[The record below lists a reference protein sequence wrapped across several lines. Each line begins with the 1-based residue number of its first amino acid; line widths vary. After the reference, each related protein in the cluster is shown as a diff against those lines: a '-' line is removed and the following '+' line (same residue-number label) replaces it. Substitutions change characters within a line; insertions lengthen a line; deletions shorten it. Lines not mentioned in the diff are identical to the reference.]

1 MKNKFLKILGLVAGI
16 GLGLVIV
23 FQVILAM
30 NTSAI
35 KNSSP
40 TAVNSATSNSSD
52 KEIIAEA
59 LNTDFKSYKF
69 NVKNSPGI
77 QATRTWTGE
86 YQNDPLKAQA
96 KVDKTSMWLNEDK
109 VYQKMWDN
117 TGSPKW
123 KASSTMTPNKV
134 VSQFDPA
141 IILSG
146 SKAIKGDMKLK
157 KSGSIYRVS
166 YSGNSLKFWNK
177 THSKLI
183 KKLKGKASGL
193 DNEGALKK
201 LKVEY
206 TLKEKGGHLVL
217 TSFSFYLRFAYAGYD
232 ISQEGTYTE
241 INAIKVSTPKAL
253 RAKTATKKSHR
264 VYHPKADDSF
274 DIDIGSGNSNTQ
286 SSQSSESSSSSSQ
299 QSSSSQSSKSE
310 EHNDESQHSQSQ
322 SSTSTQSSN
331 NKESSQQSQTNNS
344 NNSSDTNH
352 NNQGQAQNN
361 QQSAASQQNH

>member
-1 MKNKFLKILGLVAGI
+1 MKNKFLRILGLVAGI

-30 NTSAI
+30 NTNAI

-40 TAVNSATSNSSD
+40 AAANSATSNSSD

-146 SKAIKGDMKLK
+146 SKAIKSDMKLK
-157 KSGSIYRVS
+157 KSGSTYRVS

-183 KKLKGKASGL
+183 KKLKGNASGL

-274 DIDIGSGNSNTQ
+274 DIDIDIGSGNSNTQ

-322 SSTSTQSSN
+322 SSPSTQSSD
-331 NKESSQQSQTNNS
+331 NKESSQQSQAHNS
-344 NNSSDTNH
+344 NNSSDT
-352 NNQGQAQNN
+352 NQGQAQNN
-361 QQSAASQQNH
+361 QQSAASQQSH

>member
-1 MKNKFLKILGLVAGI
+1 M
-16 GLGLVIV
+16 
-23 FQVILAM
+23 ILAI
-30 NTSAI
+30 NTNAI

-40 TAVNSATSNSSD
+40 ATVNSATSNSSD

-69 NVKNSPGI
+69 KVKNSPGI
-77 QATRTWTGE
+77 EATRTWSGK

-157 KSGSIYRVS
+157 KTGSVYRVS
-166 YSGNSLKFWNK
+166 YSGNSLRFWNK
-177 THSKLI
+177 I
-183 KKLKGKASGL
+183 
-193 DNEGALKK
+193 

-206 TLKEKGGHLVL
+206 TLKEKSGHLVL
-217 TSFSFYLRFAYAGYD
+217 TSFSFYLRFAYAGYN
-232 ISQEGTYTE
+232 ISQEGTYSE
-241 INAIKVSTPKAL
+241 INAIKVSTPNAL
-253 RAKTATKKSHR
+253 KSKSSTKKSHR

-274 DIDIGSGNSNTQ
+274 DINIDSENSRSSQ
-286 SSQSSESSSSSSQ
+286 SSQSSSSSSSQ

-310 EHNDESQHSQSQ
+310 EHNDAKQESQSQ
-322 SSTSTQSSN
+322 SNTTSQSTD
-331 NKESSQQSQTNNS
+331 NKESNQQSQNNNTNNQ
-344 NNSSDTNH
+344 
-352 NNQGQAQNN
+352 QGQNQNN
-361 QQSAASQQNH
+361 QQPASGQSH

>member
-1 MKNKFLKILGLVAGI
+1 MKNKFLKILGLVAAV

-23 FQVILAM
+23 FQVILTM
-30 NTSAI
+30 NTNAI

-40 TAVNSATSNSSD
+40 AAVNSATSNSSN

-69 NVKNSPGI
+69 KVKNSPGI
-77 QATRTWTGE
+77 QATRTWVGE

-146 SKAIKGDMKLK
+146 SKAIKSDMKLK
-157 KSGSIYRVS
+157 KTGSIYKVS
-166 YSGNSLKFWNK
+166 YSGTSLRFWNK

-183 KKLKGKASGL
+183 KKLKGNASGL
-193 DNEGALKK
+193 DNEGALKR

-206 TLKEKGGHLVL
+206 TLKEKAGHLVL
-217 TSFSFYLRFAYAGYD
+217 TSFTFYLRFAYAGYD
-232 ISQEGTYTE
+232 ISQEGTYTQ
-241 INAIKVSTPKAL
+241 INAIKVSTPSAL
-253 RAKTATKKSHR
+253 RSKTSKKSHR

-274 DIDIGSGNSNTQ
+274 DINIDTTKENSQ
-286 SSQSSESSSSSSQ
+286 SSQSSSSSSSSQ
-299 QSSSSQSSKSE
+299 QSSSTQSSKSE
-310 EHNDESQHSQSQ
+310 EHKDEKQESQSQSQ
-322 SSTSTQSSN
+322 SSTPAQSSD
-331 NKESSQQSQTNNS
+331 NKESNQQPQHNDTNTNN
-344 NNSSDTNH
+344 NQQ
-352 NNQGQAQNN
+352 QGQAQNN
-361 QQSAASQQNH
+361 QQAPSNQSH

>member
-1 MKNKFLKILGLVAGI
+1 MKSKFLRILGLVAAV

-23 FQVILAM
+23 FQVILTM
-30 NTSAI
+30 NTNTI

-40 TAVNSATSNSSD
+40 ATVNSATSNSSD

-59 LNTDFKSYKF
+59 LNTDFKSYRFK
-69 NVKNSPGI
+69 VKNSPGI

-96 KVDKTSMWLNEDK
+96 KVDKTSMWLNDDK

-146 SKAIKGDMKLK
+146 SKAIKSDMKLK
-157 KSGSIYRVS
+157 KSGSIYKVS
-166 YSGNSLKFWNK
+166 YSGNSLRFWNK

-183 KKLKGKASGL
+183 KKLKGNASGL
-193 DNEGALKK
+193 DNEGALKQ

-217 TSFSFYLRFAYAGYD
+217 TSFTFYLHFAYAGYD
-232 ISQEGTYTE
+232 ISQEGTYTQ
-241 INAIKVSTPKAL
+241 INAIKVSTPSAL
-253 RAKTATKKSHR
+253 KSKTSKKSHR

-274 DIDIGSGNSNTQ
+274 DINIDTAKENSQ
-286 SSQSSESSSSSSQ
+286 SSQSSSSSSSSQ
-299 QSSSSQSSKSE
+299 QSSSTQSSKSE
-310 EHNDESQHSQSQ
+310 EHKDEKQESQSQSQSQ
-322 SSTSTQSSN
+322 SSTPAQSSD
-331 NKESSQQSQTNNS
+331 NKESNQQPQHNESHTNN
-344 NNSSDTNH
+344 NQH
-352 NNQGQAQNN
+352 QGQAQNN
-361 QQSAASQQNH
+361 QQASSSQSH

>member
-1 MKNKFLKILGLVAGI
+1 MKNKFLKILGIVAGV
-16 GLGLVIV
+16 GLALVIV
-23 FQVILAM
+23 FQVILTM
-30 NTSAI
+30 NTNAI

-69 NVKNSPGI
+69 KVKNSPGI

-96 KVDKTSMWLNEDK
+96 KVDKTFMWLNEDK

-146 SKAIKGDMKLK
+146 SKAIKSDMKLK
-157 KSGSIYRVS
+157 KSGSVYRVS
-166 YSGNSLKFWNK
+166 YSGNSSLQFWNK

-183 KKLKGKASGL
+183 KKLKGNASGL
-193 DNEGALKK
+193 DNEGALKR

-241 INAIKVSTPKAL
+241 INAIKVSTPNAL
-253 RAKTATKKSHR
+253 KSKTSKKRHI

-274 DIDIGSGNSNTQ
+274 DIDIDSNNSNTQ
-286 SSQSSESSSSSSQ
+286 SSQSSESSSSSQ

-310 EHNDESQHSQSQ
+310 EHKEEKQESQSQ
-322 SSTSTQSSN
+322 SSTPTQSSD
-331 NKESSQQSQTNNS
+331 NKGANQQSQANNS
-344 NNSSDTNH
+344 NNTNASAN
-352 NNQGQAQNN
+352 NNQNQAQNN
-361 QQSAASQQNH
+361 QQPAANQQSH

>member
-1 MKNKFLKILGLVAGI
+1 MKNKFLKILGIVAGV
-16 GLGLVIV
+16 GLALVIV
-23 FQVILAM
+23 FQVILTM
-30 NTSAI
+30 NTNAI

-40 TAVNSATSNSSD
+40 TAANSATSNSSD

-69 NVKNSPGI
+69 KVKNSPGI

-146 SKAIKGDMKLK
+146 SKAIKSDMKLK
-157 KSGSIYRVS
+157 KSGSVYRVS

-177 THSKLI
+177 THNKLI
-183 KKLKGKASGL
+183 KKLKGNASGL
-193 DNEGALKK
+193 DNEGALKR

-206 TLKEKGGHLVL
+206 TLKEKSGHLVL

-232 ISQEGTYTE
+232 ISQEGIYTE
-241 INAIKVSTPKAL
+241 INAIKVSTPNAL
-253 RAKTATKKSHR
+253 KSKTSKKRHR

-274 DIDIGSGNSNTQ
+274 DIDIDSNNSNTQ
-286 SSQSSESSSSSSQ
+286 SSQSSESSSSSQ

-310 EHNDESQHSQSQ
+310 EHKEEKQESQSQ
-322 SSTSTQSSN
+322 SSTPIQSSD
-331 NKESSQQSQTNNS
+331 NKEANQQSQANNS
-344 NNSSDTNH
+344 NN
-352 NNQGQAQNN
+352 NNASANSNQTQAQNN
-361 QQSAASQQNH
+361 QQSAANQQSH

>member
-1 MKNKFLKILGLVAGI
+1 MKNKFLKILGLVAGV
-16 GLGLVIV
+16 GFTLVIV

-30 NTSAI
+30 NTNAI

-40 TAVNSATSNSSD
+40 ATVNSATSNSSD

-69 NVKNSPGI
+69 KVKNSPGI
-77 QATRTWTGE
+77 EATRTWSGK

-146 SKAIKGDMKLK
+146 NKAIKGDMKLK
-157 KSGSIYRVS
+157 KKGSV
-166 YSGNSLKFWNK
+166 YSGNSLRFWNK
-177 THSKLI
+177 THKKLI
-183 KKLKGKASGL
+183 KKLKGNASGL
-193 DNEGALKK
+193 DNEGALKR

-206 TLKEKGGHLVL
+206 TLKEKSGHLVL
-217 TSFSFYLRFAYAGYD
+217 TSFSFYLRFAYAGYN
-232 ISQEGTYTE
+232 ISQEGTYSE
-241 INAIKVSTPKAL
+241 INAIKVSTPNAL
-253 RAKTATKKSHR
+253 KSKSSTKKSHR

-274 DIDIGSGNSNTQ
+274 DINIDSENSRSSQ
-286 SSQSSESSSSSSQ
+286 SSQSSSSSSSQ

-310 EHNDESQHSQSQ
+310 EHNDAKQESQSQ
-322 SSTSTQSSN
+322 SNTTSQSTD
-331 NKESSQQSQTNNS
+331 NKESNQQSQNNNTNNQ
-344 NNSSDTNH
+344 
-352 NNQGQAQNN
+352 QGQNQNN
-361 QQSAASQQNH
+361 QQPASGQSH

>member
-1 MKNKFLKILGLVAGI
+1 
-16 GLGLVIV
+16 
-23 FQVILAM
+23 
-30 NTSAI
+30 
-35 KNSSP
+35 
-40 TAVNSATSNSSD
+40 
-52 KEIIAEA
+52 
-59 LNTDFKSYKF
+59 
-69 NVKNSPGI
+69 
-77 QATRTWTGE
+77 
-86 YQNDPLKAQA
+86 
-96 KVDKTSMWLNEDK
+96 
-109 VYQKMWDN
+109 
-117 TGSPKW
+117 
-123 KASSTMTPNKV
+123 MTPNKV

-183 KKLKGKASGL
+183 KKLKGNASGL

-253 RAKTATKKSHR
+253 RAKTATKKNHR

-310 EHNDESQHSQSQ
+310 EHNDEGQHSQSQ
-322 SSTSTQSSN
+322 SSTSTQSSD

-361 QQSAASQQNH
+361 QQSAGNQTST

>member
-30 NTSAI
+30 NISAI
-35 KNSSP
+35 KSSSP

-183 KKLKGKASGL
+183 KKLKGNASGL
-193 DNEGALKK
+193 DNEGALKR

-253 RAKTATKKSHR
+253 RAKTAT
-264 VYHPKADDSF
+264 
-274 DIDIGSGNSNTQ
+274 
-286 SSQSSESSSSSSQ
+286 
-299 QSSSSQSSKSE
+299 
-310 EHNDESQHSQSQ
+310 QSQ
-322 SSTSTQSSN
+322 SSTSTQSSD
-331 NKESSQQSQTNNS
+331 NKESSQQSQANNS

-361 QQSAASQQNH
+361 QQSAASQQSH

>member
-1 MKNKFLKILGLVAGI
+1 MKNKFLKILGLVAGV
-16 GLGLVIV
+16 GFTLVIV

-30 NTSAI
+30 NTNAI

-40 TAVNSATSNSSD
+40 ATVNSATSNSSD

-69 NVKNSPGI
+69 KVKNSPGI
-77 QATRTWTGE
+77 EATRTWSGK

-146 SKAIKGDMKLK
+146 NKAIKG
-157 KSGSIYRVS
+157 VS
-166 YSGNSLKFWNK
+166 YSGNSLRFWNK
-177 THSKLI
+177 THKKLI
-183 KKLKGKASGL
+183 KKLKGNASGL
-193 DNEGALKK
+193 DNEGALKR

-206 TLKEKGGHLVL
+206 TLKEKSGHLVL
-217 TSFSFYLRFAYAGYD
+217 TSFSFYLRFAYAGYN
-232 ISQEGTYTE
+232 ISQEGTYSE
-241 INAIKVSTPKAL
+241 INAIKVSTPNAL
-253 RAKTATKKSHR
+253 KSKSSTKKSHR

-274 DIDIGSGNSNTQ
+274 DINIDSENSRSSQ
-286 SSQSSESSSSSSQ
+286 SSQSSSSSSSQ

-310 EHNDESQHSQSQ
+310 EHNDAKQESQSQ
-322 SSTSTQSSN
+322 SNTTSQSTD
-331 NKESSQQSQTNNS
+331 NKESNQQSQNNNTNNQ
-344 NNSSDTNH
+344 
-352 NNQGQAQNN
+352 QGQNQNN
-361 QQSAASQQNH
+361 QQPASGQSH

>member
-1 MKNKFLKILGLVAGI
+1 MKNKFLKILGLVAAV

-23 FQVILAM
+23 FQVILTM
-30 NTSAI
+30 NTNAI

-40 TAVNSATSNSSD
+40 AAVNSATSNSSD

-69 NVKNSPGI
+69 KVKNSPGI
-77 QATRTWTGE
+77 QATRTWVGE

-146 SKAIKGDMKLK
+146 SKAIKSDMKLK
-157 KSGSIYRVS
+157 KTGSIYKVS
-166 YSGNSLKFWNK
+166 YSGTSLRFWNK

-183 KKLKGKASGL
+183 KKLKGNASGL
-193 DNEGALKK
+193 DNEGALKR

-206 TLKEKGGHLVL
+206 TLKEKAGHLVL
-217 TSFSFYLRFAYAGYD
+217 TSFTFYLRFAYAGYD
-232 ISQEGTYTE
+232 ISQEGTYTQ
-241 INAIKVSTPKAL
+241 INAIKVSTPSAL
-253 RAKTATKKSHR
+253 RSKTSKKSHR

-274 DIDIGSGNSNTQ
+274 DINIDTAKENSQ
-286 SSQSSESSSSSSQ
+286 SSQSSSSSLSSQ
-299 QSSSSQSSKSE
+299 QSSSTQSSKSE
-310 EHNDESQHSQSQ
+310 EHKDEKQESQSQSQ
-322 SSTSTQSSN
+322 SSTPAQSSD
-331 NKESSQQSQTNNS
+331 NKESNQQPQHNDTNTNN
-344 NNSSDTNH
+344 NQQ
-352 NNQGQAQNN
+352 QGQAQNN
-361 QQSAASQQNH
+361 QQAPSNQSH

>member
-16 GLGLVIV
+16 GFGLVIV
-23 FQVILAM
+23 FQVVLTM
-30 NTSAI
+30 NTNAI

-40 TAVNSATSNSSD
+40 GTDNTATSKSSD

-69 NVKNSPGI
+69 KVKNSPGI
-77 QATRTWTGE
+77 QATRTWTGK
-86 YQNDPLKAQA
+86 YQNDPLKAQT

-117 TGSPKW
+117 SGSPKW

-146 SKAIKGDMKLK
+146 SRAIKNDMKLK
-157 KSGSIYRVS
+157 KSGSTYYVS
-166 YSGNSLKFWNK
+166 YTGNSLKFWNK
-177 THSKLI
+177 THRKLI
-183 KKLKGKASGL
+183 KKLKGNASGL

-201 LKVEY
+201 LELKYV
-206 TLKEKGGHLVL
+206 LKEKSGHLVL
-217 TSFSFYLRFAYAGYD
+217 NSFSFSIRFAYAGYN
-232 ISQEGTYTE
+232 ISQTGSYTK
-241 INAIKVSTPKAL
+241 INAVKVKTPNAL
-253 RAKTATKKSHR
+253 KSRTSHKKNHK

-274 DIDIGSGNSNTQ
+274 DINIDSD
-286 SSQSSESSSSSSQ
+286 SSKDQSSESSSSSSSK

-310 EHNDESQHSQSQ
+310 EHENKTSQSQ
-322 SSTSTQSSN
+322 SSAPTQSSD
-331 NKESSQQSQTNNS
+331 NKNSEQQNQNKSESSNN
-344 NNSSDTNH
+344 NV
-352 NNQGQAQNN
+352 NNQGQNQNT
-361 QQSAASQQNH
+361 QQSTSTQNH

>member
-1 MKNKFLKILGLVAGI
+1 MKNKFLKILGLVAAV

-23 FQVILAM
+23 FQVILTM
-30 NTSAI
+30 NTNAI

-40 TAVNSATSNSSD
+40 AAVNSATSNSSD

-69 NVKNSPGI
+69 KVKNSPGI
-77 QATRTWTGE
+77 QATRTWVGE

-146 SKAIKGDMKLK
+146 SKAIKSDMKLK
-157 KSGSIYRVS
+157 KTGSIYKVS
-166 YSGNSLKFWNK
+166 YSGTSLRFWNK

-183 KKLKGKASGL
+183 KKLKGNASGL
-193 DNEGALKK
+193 DNEGALKR

-206 TLKEKGGHLVL
+206 TLKEKAGHLVL
-217 TSFSFYLRFAYAGYD
+217 TSFTFYLRFAYAGYD
-232 ISQEGTYTE
+232 ISQEGTYTQ
-241 INAIKVSTPKAL
+241 INAIKVSTPSAL
-253 RAKTATKKSHR
+253 RSKTSKKSHR

-274 DIDIGSGNSNTQ
+274 DINIDTAKENSQ
-286 SSQSSESSSSSSQ
+286 SSQSSSSSSSSQ
-299 QSSSSQSSKSE
+299 QSSSTQSSKSE
-310 EHNDESQHSQSQ
+310 EHKDEKQESQSQSQ
-322 SSTSTQSSN
+322 SSTPAQSLD
-331 NKESSQQSQTNNS
+331 NKESNQQPQHNDTNTNN
-344 NNSSDTNH
+344 NQQ
-352 NNQGQAQNN
+352 QGQAQNN
-361 QQSAASQQNH
+361 QQAPSNQSH

>member
-1 MKNKFLKILGLVAGI
+1 MKKKFLKILGLVAGI
-16 GLGLVIV
+16 GLALVII
-23 FQVILAM
+23 FQVILTMNM
-30 NTSAI
+30 NTI

-69 NVKNSPGI
+69 KVKNSPGI
-77 QATRTWTGE
+77 QATRTWTGK
-86 YQNDPLKAQA
+86 YQNDPLKAQT

-146 SKAIKGDMKLK
+146 SKAIKSDMKLK

-183 KKLKGKASGL
+183 KKLKGNASGL
-193 DNEGALKK
+193 DNEGALKR
-201 LKVEY
+201 LKIEY

-217 TSFSFYLRFAYAGYD
+217 TSFTFYLRFAYAGYD

-241 INAIKVSTPKAL
+241 INAIKVSTPNAL
-253 RAKTATKKSHR
+253 KSRTSTKKARR

-274 DIDIGSGNSNTQ
+274 DINIDSENSNTQ
-286 SSQSSESSSSSSQ
+286 SSQSSQSSSSSQ
-299 QSSSSQSSKSE
+299 QSSSTQSSKSE
-310 EHNDESQHSQSQ
+310 EHKEESQSSQSQ
-322 SSTSTQSSN
+322 SSTPNQSSD
-331 NKESSQQSQTNNS
+331 NKDSTQQSQSNSGNNS
-344 NNSSDTNH
+344 TANTN
-352 NNQGQAQNN
+352 QEQTQNN
-361 QQSAASQQNH
+361 QQPSANQQSH

>member
-1 MKNKFLKILGLVAGI
+1 MKNKFLKILGLVAGV
-16 GLGLVIV
+16 GFTLVIV

-35 KNSSP
+35 KNSTP
-40 TAVNSATSNSSD
+40 ATVNSATSNSSD

-69 NVKNSPGI
+69 KVKNSPGI
-77 QATRTWTGE
+77 EATRTWSGK

-96 KVDKTSMWLNEDK
+96 KVDKTSMWLNGDK

-146 SKAIKGDMKLK
+146 SKAIKNDMKLK
-157 KSGSIYRVS
+157 KSGSVYRVS
-166 YSGNSLKFWNK
+166 YSGSSLRFWNE
-177 THSKLI
+177 THKKLI
-183 KKLKGKASGL
+183 KKLKGNASGL
-193 DNEGALKK
+193 DNEGALKQ

-206 TLKEKGGHLVL
+206 TLKEKSGHLVL
-217 TSFSFYLRFAYAGYD
+217 TSFSFYLRFAYAGYN
-232 ISQEGTYTE
+232 ISQEGTYSE
-241 INAIKVSTPKAL
+241 INAIKVSTPNAL
-253 RAKTATKKSHR
+253 KSKSSTKKSHR

-274 DIDIGSGNSNTQ
+274 DINIDSENSHSSQ
-286 SSQSSESSSSSSQ
+286 SSQSSSNSSSQ

-310 EHNDESQHSQSQ
+310 EHNDAKQDSQNQSNATSQSAD
-322 SSTSTQSSN
+322 
-331 NKESSQQSQTNNS
+331 NKESNQQSQNNNTNTNNQ
-344 NNSSDTNH
+344 
-352 NNQGQAQNN
+352 QGQNQNN
-361 QQSAASQQNH
+361 QQPASGQSH